1 MVSKR
6 RTGNINS
13 DTIRF
18 IQENVLNVADLART
32 TKLTEILDRYADRKS
47 TEAYVIQNGR
57 TRNAKGVLIDLE
69 YFEEL
74 LLYKEAIEEAMDQI
88 VYKVALDRKDASADI
103 SLEQAIQELDF
114 DSQDLDDVI
123 KLVEE
128 GEDEG

>member
-128 GEDEG
+128 VEDEG